1 MHGKG
6 EVFAAEKV
14 KKQWGSCGQGGRRP
28 GRAD

>member
-1 MHGKG
+1 MDGKV

-14 KKQWGSCGQGGRRP
+14 KKQWGSCGWGRRGP